1 MTATCTS
8 CGGAYV
14 EGAACPARG
23 DGAHTRRRPA
33 LPASERKR
41 NAIEL
46 KFSDDEVRALARLAR
61 RWRVTRTEAVR
72 RAVAEALERSRRPTP
87 EETSDD

>member
-1 MTATCTS
+1 MATCTS

-33 LPASERKR
+33 LPARERKR
-41 NAIEL
+41 VAIEV
-46 KFSDDEVRALARLAR
+46 KFSDAEVKALARLAK

-72 RAVAEALERSRRPTP
+72 RAVAEALGRGER
-87 EETSDD
+87 

>member
-14 EGAACPARG
+14 EGATCPARG

-46 KFSDDEVRALARLAR
+46 KLSDDEVRALGKLAK

-72 RAVAEALERSRRPTP
+72 RAVAEATAKPRAT
-87 EETSDD
+87 